1 MPPAFS
7 SRPAAR
13 WWSLTFLAAGLGM
26 IILDGTIVAIAL
38 PSIMRDLSLT
48 LPQAEWVNALYAVV
62 FAALL
67 LTAGRLADH
76 WGRRALFLLGVAIFT
91 ATSVLAALAPTAGL
105 LIAARGLQ
113 GVGAALVLPSS
124 LATLS
129 ATFTGRERAAA
140 FGIWGAITAGAA
152 AIGPV
157 LGGWLTATWGWPL
170 IFWVNVPLGALVL
183 LGVRLTTPETRG
195 PRTVGFDY
203 LGFALS
209 AWAVAS
215 LIFSLIEGPTLG
227 WFTPRPAAS
236 TRGALADLPLSP
248 ISLLL
253 ASSALAGAAFLVRQH
268 RQARRGAPV
277 ILDLTLFR
285 LPTFT
290 WGNATAALVAVG
302 QFALVF
308 VLPLFLLAVRGLDPL
323 ATGLTVAAMAGGAFA
338 SGIFARH
345 LAARL
350 GAARVVVGGL
360 ALEVGAVAG
369 LALTLRAAPLW
380 TLPAFL
386 AAYGL
391 GLGLA
396 SAQLTSTTLVDVPNA
411 NAGQGSATQSTVRQ
425 IGSALGTVLAG
436 ATLSLGLA
444 TYVPP
449 PPTSV
454 TTAAAVVIPA
464 DLQTTAG
471 IELPQLR
478 EAAARGELGPDG
490 PQWVAALTSA
500 TARAATLTLGV
511 TLAFLTLGLASALQL
526 ARRSR
531 PHSTTEHGLSSARAR
546 R

>member
-248 ISLLL
+248 IPLLL

-396 SAQLTSTTLVDVPNA
+396 SAQLTSTTLVDVPSA